1 MDEETKKELRANAGV
16 FFLAHLTDLQI
27 ASIAAAFFMFHR
39 EFTRCFKEVVEKE
52 DAQYR
57 EKALGALAKLLMT
70 EAREWAQHTDKEPW
84 EDKEND

>member
-1 MDEETKKELRANAGV
+1 MDEETKKELRANAGL

-27 ASIAAAFFMFHR
+27 ASIAAAFSMFHR

-52 DAQYR
+52 DAQCRGY
-57 EKALGALAKLLMT
+57 ALGSLAQQILT
-70 EAREWAQHTDKEPW
+70 EARECARW

>member
-27 ASIAAAFFMFHR
+27 ASIATAFFMLDR

-52 DAQYR
+52 KKQWRAH
-57 EKALGALAKLLMT
+57 ALGGLVQDILMV
-70 EAREWAQHTDKEPW
+70 ARDLTQNMEKERW

>member
-1 MDEETKKELRANAGV
+1 MDEETKKELRANAGL

-27 ASIAAAFFMFHR
+27 ASIASAFFMFNR

-52 DAQYR
+52 DAQCWG
-57 EKALGALAKLLMT
+57 EALGTLARLIMT
-70 EAREWAQHTDKEPW
+70 EAREWAQHTDKERW

>member
-1 MDEETKKELRANAGV
+1 MDEETKNELRANAGV

-52 DAQYR
+52 DEQCR
-57 EKALGALAKLLMT
+57 GDALGALAQMIMMK
-70 EAREWAQHTDKEPW
+70 AREWTQHTEKERW
-84 EDKEND
+84 KDNEND